1 MHRLIWFLAGALAL
15 VILVGA
21 IGLVFLKA
29 GANGFSAR
37 AQPSTIERWAARQA
51 RAMAVP
57 ADATTRTNPVPDS
70 PEILAEARAHWA
82 DHCAACH
89 SNNGSGDA
97 EMGKHMYPPAPDMR
111 KADTQNLSDGEL
123 FYIIQNGIRLT
134 GMPSWGN
141 GTTHDDQD
149 SWKLV
154 RFIRHL
160 PKLTPQEEQEMQELN
175 PKSPEEL
182 KEEQEER
189 EFLNGGQ
196 SDERTKQSHEHNQHS
211 HQH

>member
-1 MHRLIWFLAGALAL
+1 MYRLRWFLLGATSLGILAFAAGT
-15 VILVGA
+15 
-21 IGLVFLKA
+21 VFLL
-29 GANGFSAR
+29 GARGFSAR
-37 AQPSTIERWAARQA
+37 EQPSGVERWIATRARSAAL
-51 RAMAVP
+51 P
-57 ADATTRTNPVPDS
+57 ADARTRTNPFADS
-70 PEILAEARAHWA
+70 PEVRGEARTHWA

-111 KADTQNLSDGEL
+111 QANTQDLTDGEL

-134 GMPSWGN
+134 GMPSWGS
-141 GTTHDDQD
+141 GATHDEQD

-154 RFIRHL
+154 LFIRHL
-160 PKLTPQEEQEMQELN
+160 PKLTAEEGREIETLN

-189 EFLNGGQ
+189 EFLNGDQ
-196 SDERTKQSHEHNQHS
+196 SDEHTQEHH
-211 HQH
+211 H